1 MSKLFTPESE
11 SVHVILDKSCVY
23 SIAYVLSAVKELCDE
38 YDLHIRHAA
47 SDSGNTTIDV
57 LFRHTINGI
66 ESGIEVTIERN
77 GRVKLI
83 IPVEVGKYANDRI
96 GSSKFE
102 FQPYS
107 ASKEHE
113 KQAYL
118 TIGPTKIGKFSSI
131 INAIVD

>member
-11 SVHVILDKSCVY
+11 SVHVILDKSCVN

-47 SDSGNTTIDV
+47 SGSGNTTIDV
-57 LFRHTINGI
+57 SFQHSINGV
-66 ESGIEVTIERN
+66 ESEIEVTIERN
-77 GRVKLI
+77 GRIKLI

-96 GSSKFE
+96 GSLKFE
-102 FQPYS
+102 FQPYY
-107 ASKEHE
+107 ASKVHD
-113 KQAYL
+113 KQAFL
-118 TIGPTKIGKFSSI
+118 TVGPTQIDKLSGI